1 MDRAIV
7 ENKDDGLV
15 RAARARPVDRVEAA
29 EEGDKVA
36 AALGG
41 AGARDQLVS
50 GAVESADHCPL
61 AGLPRRLD
69 PQIAAAFGPGAGEI
83 GVGERFRL
91 VAEQQ
96 GDIAGLGLLLQ
107 QMQAQAGALD
117 RVGVLPALQGV
128 PWPTPGKAPF
138 FSTTLSRDFEIRL
151 PVRFSI
157 SSARRGSVQFGRS
170 DTPGT
175 NTSSITDKAARAFTG
190 SGPGA
195 VRARS
200 PVTPSRPKIHRQWRT
215 LSGCTRNAE
224 AIRSLVHPS
233 SDSNIALGYGKSLVA
248 QGQVGA
254 AIFVLEPLAKADGA
268 ALEVLESYAKAL
280 LSANRLSDAE
290 PLVWQLFQKNPSR
303 LQEVANLIGL
313 LVDAQQDAEAVALAR
328 KLEQFQRSRGERRS
342 FVAMMQEV
350 TGQHRSSPEFLE
362 FMSELFNASNREGD
376 YSQTL
381 LKLFDLH
388 CGMGNYPKAAE
399 CLDRAADV
407 DAYEPGHQ
415 KRLEILRG
423 KIDENRFKV
432 IASRFTSMAKPAEPV
447 KTEGPTLGA
456 AALQDLMLQVEI
468 LVQYGMRS
476 KAIERLQRI
485 QELFPGEEERNQDL
499 QQLYLAAGM
508 TLQRSE
514 AVPAHATASSKPAVK
529 APLPAPSVP
538 SPAPAPAES
547 ADVNSFTKVAE
558 ITRKLYRQ
566 TNADAVMTTAVNE
579 IGAQWKLSRC
589 VVAMRKPGMAP
600 SAVKEYLGEGI
611 KRGETKALNQLVTFV
626 QDTVVSLGTLTLT
639 HAATAPE
646 LEEIREVVAELGIAS
661 LLALPLS
668 DGEDQMGVLL
678 LVQNTVRSWHSGDI
692 VVLKTISEQIVI
704 ALNNA
709 GLRRL
714 VKSLS
719 VTDEQSGLLKRASYL
734 DLLMAETRRALQQS
748 TPVTV
753 ALMQFGKSPA
763 MVKEHG
769 EKTVEAAM
777 QKIGQI
783 FAANIRQN
791 DLAFRYEMT
800 TIALVLGETGEKEAL
815 MAVEKLRKL
824 LADVKLSD
832 EILPF
837 SAGLAEAVVRQQFDP
852 VDIVT
857 EVINR
862 ADMALDMAIA
872 QGMGRIVCLAPSVA
886 AAAVA

>member
-1 MDRAIV
+1 MAEPTKRMERAEI
-7 ENKDDGLV
+7 
-15 RAARARPVDRVEAA
+15 ARRVERAEKLLQKGKTGDALEEYLEVLAGDPQNDNVRQMAA
-29 EEGDKVA
+29 DLCLSLQRTGEAVSL
-36 AALGG
+36 LGELFERQLE
-41 AGARDQLVS
+41 AGENSRASLTYKKLARYATPTSAQRVRFAQILETS
-50 GAVESADHCPL
+50 NRKLAVETYESALEDL
-61 AGLPRRLD
+61 SKNGR
-69 PQIAAAFGPGAGEI
+69 PQDCAT
-83 GVGERFRL
+83 VLQRL
-91 VAEQQ
+91 VALEPSEKNFLR
-96 GDIAGLGLLLQ
+96 LGELCS
-107 QMQAQAGALD
+107 QAGNKPVAASAFLKLAEMTEASGTD
-117 RVGVLPALQGV
+117 AAKWYERAY
-128 PWPTPGKAPF
+128 TED
-138 FSTTLSRDFEIRL
+138 STDIR
-151 PVRFSI
+151 
-157 SSARRGSVQFGRS
+157 
-170 DTPGT
+170 
-175 NTSSITDKAARAFTG
+175 
-190 SGPGA
+190 
-195 VRARS
+195 
-200 PVTPSRPKIHRQWRT
+200 
-215 LSGCTRNAE
+215 
-224 AIRSLVHPS
+224 
-233 SDSNIALGYGKSLVA
+233 IALGYGKSLVA
-248 QGQVGA
+248 QGEIGA
-254 AIFVLEPLAKADGA
+254 AIFVLEPLAKAEGA
-268 ALEVLESYAKAL
+268 PLEIIESYAKAL

-303 LQEVANLIGL
+303 LQEVANLVGL

-328 KLEQFQRSRGERRS
+328 KLEQFQRSRGDRRA

-350 TGQHRSSPEFLE
+350 AGQHRSSPELLE

-388 CGMGNYPKAAE
+388 CGMGNYAKAAE

-415 KRLEILRG
+415 KRLEMLRG

-432 IASRFTSMAKPAEPV
+432 IASRFTSMAKATEPA

-456 AALQDLMLQVEI
+456 AALQDLMLQAEI

-499 QQLYLAAGM
+499 QQLYLAAGV
-508 TLQRSE
+508 TPQRTDN
-514 AVPAHATASSKPAVK
+514 APARAAAAAAAAKPASK
-529 APLPAPSVP
+529 TQAPAP
-538 SPAPAPAES
+538 PAQAEAQAPAES
-547 ADVNSFTKVAE
+547 TDVNSFTKVAE

-566 TNADAVMTTAVNE
+566 TNSDAVMSTAVNE

-589 VVAMRKPGMAP
+589 LVAMRKPGMAT
-600 SAVKEYLGEGI
+600 SAVKEFAGEGV
-611 KRGETKALNQLVTFV
+611 KRGENRSLNQLIAFV
-626 QDTVVSLGTLTLT
+626 QDIVISLGTLIISN
-639 HAATAPE
+639 APMAPE
-646 LEEIREVVAELGIAS
+646 LEEIRGVVTELGITS
-661 LLALPLS
+661 MLALPLS
-668 DGEDQMGVLL
+668 DGEDQTGVLV
-678 LVQNTVRSWHSGDI
+678 LVQNTIRNWNSGDI

-734 DLLMAETRRALQQS
+734 DLLMAETRRAVQQS
-748 TPVTV
+748 TPLTV
-753 ALMQFGKSPA
+753 ALVQFGKSSA
-763 MVKEHG
+763 MLKQHG
-769 EKTVEAAM
+769 EQAVEAAM

-800 TIALVLGETGEKEAL
+800 TIALVLGETLEKEAL
-815 MAVEKLRKL
+815 AAVEKLRKL

-832 EILPF
+832 ELLPF

-862 ADMALDMAIA
+862 ADMAMDMAVA
-872 QGMGRIVCLAPSVA
+872 QGMGRIVSLAPSAA

>member
-1 MDRAIV
+1 MPDPTKRMDRAEI
-7 ENKDDGLV
+7 
-15 RAARARPVDRVEAA
+15 ARRVERAEKLLQKGKTGDALDEYLQVLAVDPPNDNVRQMAA
-29 EEGDKVA
+29 DLCLSLQRTPEAVA
-36 AALGG
+36 LLGELFERQLEAGENTRASLTYKKLARYATPTTVQRVRFGQILETSNRKLALETY
-41 AGARDQLVS
+41 
-50 GAVESADHCPL
+50 ESALEDLTRNGSPQDCVMVLQRLVTLEPSERNFL
-61 AGLPRRLD
+61 RLGELCSKAGDR
-69 PQIAAAFGPGAGEI
+69 QAAAAAFFKLAEI
-83 GVGERFRL
+83 TE
-91 VAEQQ
+91 
-96 GDIAGLGLLLQ
+96 
-107 QMQAQAGALD
+107 
-117 RVGVLPALQGV
+117 
-128 PWPTPGKAPF
+128 
-138 FSTTLSRDFEIRL
+138 
-151 PVRFSI
+151 
-157 SSARRGSVQFGRS
+157 
-170 DTPGT
+170 
-175 NTSSITDKAARAFTG
+175 G
-190 SGPGA
+190 SGA
-195 VRARS
+195 DAAKWYERAYGEDS
-200 PVTPSRPKIHRQWRT
+200 AD
-215 LSGCTRNAE
+215 TR
-224 AIRSLVHPS
+224 
-233 SDSNIALGYGKSLVA
+233 IALGYGRSLVA

-268 ALEVLESYAKAL
+268 PLEILESYAKAL

-290 PLVWQLFQKNPSR
+290 PLVWQLFLKNPSR
-303 LQEVANLIGL
+303 LQEVSDLIGR

-328 KLEQFQRSRGERRS
+328 KLEQFQRSRGERRT
-342 FVAMMQEV
+342 FVSMMQEV
-350 TGQHRSSPEFLE
+350 AAQHRNSPEFLE

-388 CGMGNYPKAAE
+388 CGMGNYAKAAE

-415 KRLEILRG
+415 KRLEMLRG

-432 IASRFTSMAKPAEPV
+432 IASRFSSMAKPAEPV

-456 AALQDLMLQVEI
+456 AALQDLMLQAEI

-508 TLQRSE
+508 NAQPSGTAPSSM
-514 AVPAHATASSKPAVK
+514 AVSKPAAK
-529 APLPAPSVP
+529 APAA
-538 SPAPAPAES
+538 PAPAQLPAES

-566 TNADAVMTTAVNE
+566 TNADAVMSTAVNE

-589 VVAMRKPGMAP
+589 ILAMRKPGMAP
-600 SAVKEYLGEGI
+600 SALKEYLGEGI
-611 KRGETKALNQLVTFV
+611 KSGETRALKQLVTFV
-626 QDTVVSLGTLTLT
+626 QDIVVSLGTLSIA

-646 LEEIREVVAELGIAS
+646 LEEIREDVAKLGIAS

-692 VVLKTISEQIVI
+692 VVLKTISEQVVI

-719 VTDEQSGLLKRASYL
+719 VTDEESGLLKRASYL
-734 DLLMAETRRALQQS
+734 DLLMAETRRAVQQS

-753 ALMQFGKSPA
+753 ALVQFGKSSA
-763 MVKEHG
+763 MMKEHG
-769 EKTVEAAM
+769 EKAVEAAM
-777 QKIGQI
+777 QKIGQL

-815 MAVEKLRKL
+815 SAVEKLRKL

-832 EILPF
+832 ELLSF
-837 SAGLAEAVVRQQFDP
+837 SAGLAEAVIRQQFDP

-862 ADMALDMAIA
+862 ADMALDTAIA
-872 QGMGRIVCLAPSVA
+872 QGLGRIVNLAPSAA

>member
-1 MDRAIV
+1 MADPTKRMDRTEI
-7 ENKDDGLV
+7 
-15 RAARARPVDRVEAA
+15 ARRVERAEKLLQKGKTGDALDEYLQVLAGDPQNDNVRQMAA
-29 EEGDKVA
+29 DLCLSLQRTPEAVA
-36 AALGG
+36 LLGELFDRQLEAGENTRASLTYKKLARYTTPTSIQRIRFGQILETSNRKLALETY
-41 AGARDQLVS
+41 
-50 GAVESADHCPL
+50 ESALEDLTRNGRAQDCVL
-61 AGLPRRLD
+61 VL
-69 PQIAAAFGPGAGEI
+69 Q
-83 GVGERFRL
+83 RL
-91 VAEQQ
+91 VALEPSEKNFLR
-96 GDIAGLGLLLQ
+96 LGELCS
-107 QMQAQAGALD
+107 QAG
-117 RVGVLPALQGV
+117 
-128 PWPTPGKAPF
+128 
-138 FSTTLSRDFEIRL
+138 
-151 PVRFSI
+151 
-157 SSARRGSVQFGRS
+157 
-170 DTPGT
+170 
-175 NTSSITDKAARAFTG
+175 DKQAAAVAFLKLAGMTEASGADAAQWYERAYTEDA
-190 SGPGA
+190 S
-195 VRARS
+195 
-200 PVTPSRPKIHRQWRT
+200 
-215 LSGCTRNAE
+215 NAQ
-224 AIRSLVHPS
+224 
-233 SDSNIALGYGKSLVA
+233 IALGYGKSLVA

-268 ALEVLESYAKAL
+268 PQEIVESYVKAL
-280 LSANRLSDAE
+280 LSASRFSDAE
-290 PLVWQLFQKNPSR
+290 PLAWQLFLKNPSR
-303 LQEVANLIGL
+303 LQEIAGLIGL
-313 LVDAQQDAEAVALAR
+313 LVNAQQDAEAVALAR
-328 KLEQFQRSRGERRS
+328 KLEQFQKNRGERRA
-342 FVAMMQEV
+342 FVAMMQDV
-350 TGQHRSSPEFLE
+350 AGKHRSSPEFLE

-388 CGMGNYPKAAE
+388 CGMGNYTKAAE

-415 KRLEILRG
+415 KRLEMLRG

-456 AALQDLMLQVEI
+456 AALQDLMLQAEI

-508 TLQRSE
+508 NPRRPD
-514 AVPAHATASSKPAVK
+514 AVVAHP
-529 APLPAPSVP
+529 PAPSR
-538 SPAPAPAES
+538 PAAKPATGSSAAGPAQPAES
-547 ADVNSFTKVAE
+547 SDVNSFTKVAE

-566 TNADAVMTTAVNE
+566 TNADAVMSTAVNE

-589 VVAMRKPGMAP
+589 IIAMRKPGMAP
-600 SAVKEYLGEGI
+600 SAIKEFLAEGV
-611 KRGETKALNQLVTFV
+611 KRGEGKTLNQLVTFV
-626 QDTVVSLGTLTLT
+626 QDIVVSLGTLSLS
-639 HAATAPE
+639 HAANAPE
-646 LEEIREVVAELGIAS
+646 LEEIRDVVAELGIAS

-678 LVQNTVRSWHSGDI
+678 LVQSTVRSWHSGDI

-734 DLLMAETRRALQQS
+734 DLLMAETRRAVQQS
-748 TPVTV
+748 TPVSV
-753 ALMQFGKSPA
+753 ALMQFGRSGA
-763 MVKEHG
+763 MLKEHG
-769 EKTVEAAM
+769 EQAVEAAM

-800 TIALVLGETGEKEAL
+800 TIALVLGETGEKEGL

-824 LADVKLSD
+824 LSEVKLSD

-837 SAGLAEAVVRQQFDP
+837 SAGLVEAVVRQQFDP

-862 ADMALDMAIA
+862 ADMALDSAVS
-872 QGMGRIVCLAPSVA
+872 QGMGRIVSLAPSVA